1 MCLTVLKGGGGG
13 GQRTVNLG
21 CYITRERKRG
31 CGGGEPCG
39 RVGGGGQPLRRGR
52 AIGHRGLRMIVE
64 RHFKCYAD
72 TEFFEN
78 TQDAWIF
85 LLNL

>member
-1 MCLTVLKGGGGG
+1 MFNRVERRGWWWSAYCKFGVLYYK
-13 GQRTVNLG
+13 
-21 CYITRERKRG
+21 RKEKG

-64 RHFKCYAD
+64 RHLKCYAD
-72 TEFFEN
+72 TEVFGN
-78 TQDAWIF
+78 SQDALIF
-85 LLNL
+85 LVNL